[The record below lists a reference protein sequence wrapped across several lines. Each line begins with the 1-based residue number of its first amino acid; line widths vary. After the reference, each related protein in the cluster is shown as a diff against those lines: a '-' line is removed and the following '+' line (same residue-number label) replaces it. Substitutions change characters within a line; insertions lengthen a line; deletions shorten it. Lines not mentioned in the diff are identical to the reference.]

1 MGLVTKANKLDK
13 VASEVLLIFS
23 NLKDAQHESKIGSS
37 FYVINGTASNTPL
50 ENKRKRKK
58 KLFDVIL
65 LVLLEELDPQL
76 CLELIVDLL
85 LN

>member
-1 MGLVTKANKLDK
+1 MALVSKAYKLDK
-13 VASEVLLIFS
+13 DASEVLLIFS

-58 KLFDVIL
+58 KLFDVIV
-65 LVLLEELDPQL
+65 LVLLKS
-76 CLELIVDLL
+76 
-85 LN
+85 

>member
-1 MGLVTKANKLDK
+1 MALVSKAYKLDK
-13 VASEVLLIFS
+13 DASEVLLIFS
-23 NLKDAQHESKIGSS
+23 NLKDVQHESKIGSS

-65 LVLLEELDPQL
+65 LVLLKS
-76 CLELIVDLL
+76 
-85 LN
+85 

>member
-1 MGLVTKANKLDK
+1 MALVSKAYKLDK
-13 VASEVLLIFS
+13 DASEVLLIFS
-23 NLKDAQHESKIGSS
+23 NLKDAQQESKIGSS
-37 FYVINGTASNTPL
+37 FYVINVTASDTPL

>member
-1 MGLVTKANKLDK
+1 MALVSKAYKLDK
-13 VASEVLLIFS
+13 DASEVLLIFR

-65 LVLLEELDPQL
+65 LVLLKS
-76 CLELIVDLL
+76 
-85 LN
+85 